1 MGFRGCSPG
10 PRHQG
15 ASGCPMSSEST
26 APRIT
31 LEKFRV
37 KTKIMRE
44 NVRSKKAHAVYKETC
59 KYFGFLTRLE
69 KLSLS
74 EIREQSVRLQTK
86 YNADLAD
93 DFPDELAQFVNFSRV
108 ALTDPTTPRNLLS
121 LIRERHLQ
129 SVFPNVDI
137 ALRIYLTLPVSNASG
152 ERSFSKL
159 GIIKHRLRTSMCE
172 DRLNNLTLMSIEHD
186 ILRQLDFE
194 ELIDEFALRK
204 SRKRAF

>member
-1 MGFRGCSPG
+1 
-10 PRHQG
+10 
-15 ASGCPMSSEST
+15 MSSEG
-26 APRIT
+26 PRIT

-86 YNADLAD
+86 YNTDLAD

-129 SVFPNVDI
+129 SVYPNVDI
-137 ALRIYLTLPVSNASG
+137 ALRIDLTLPVSNASG

>member
-1 MGFRGCSPG
+1 M
-10 PRHQG
+10 HYN
-15 ASGCPMSSEST
+15 SGMQSIKKP
-26 APRIT
+26 ANT
-31 LEKFRV
+31 LD
-37 KTKIMRE
+37 
-44 NVRSKKAHAVYKETC
+44 
-59 KYFGFLTRLE
+59 FLLDL
-69 KLSLS
+69 KNSLS

-86 YNADLAD
+86 YNEDLAD

-159 GIIKHRLRTSMCE
+159 GIIKHRLRTSM
-172 DRLNNLTLMSIEHD
+172 
-186 ILRQLDFE
+186 
-194 ELIDEFALRK
+194 
-204 SRKRAF
+204 

>member
-1 MGFRGCSPG
+1 MY
-10 PRHQG
+10 
-15 ASGCPMSSEST
+15 
-26 APRIT
+26 
-31 LEKFRV
+31 
-37 KTKIMRE
+37 E

-129 SVFPNVDI
+129 SVYRGHSAEDLPYI
-137 ALRIYLTLPVSNASG
+137 AR
-152 ERSFSKL
+152 
-159 GIIKHRLRTSMCE
+159 
-172 DRLNNLTLMSIEHD
+172 
-186 ILRQLDFE
+186 
-194 ELIDEFALRK
+194 
-204 SRKRAF
+204 

>member
-1 MGFRGCSPG
+1 
-10 PRHQG
+10 
-15 ASGCPMSSEST
+15 MSSEG
-26 APRIT
+26 PRIT

-108 ALTDPTTPRNLLS
+108 ALTDPATPRNLLS
-121 LIRERHLQ
+121 LIRGEASPKCLPKCGHSAEDL
-129 SVFPNVDI
+129 PYI
-137 ALRIYLTLPVSNASG
+137 AR
-152 ERSFSKL
+152 
-159 GIIKHRLRTSMCE
+159 
-172 DRLNNLTLMSIEHD
+172 
-186 ILRQLDFE
+186 
-194 ELIDEFALRK
+194 
-204 SRKRAF
+204 

>member
-1 MGFRGCSPG
+1 MY
-10 PRHQG
+10 
-15 ASGCPMSSEST
+15 
-26 APRIT
+26 
-31 LEKFRV
+31 
-37 KTKIMRE
+37 E

-86 YNADLAD
+86 YNTDLAD

-108 ALTDPTTPRNLLS
+108 ALTDPATPRDLLS
-121 LIRERHLQ
+121 YGISK
-129 SVFPNVDI
+129 SVYPNVDI
-137 ALRIYLTLPVSNASG
+137 ALRIYLTLPVSG

-159 GIIKHRLRTSMCE
+159 GIIKHRLKTSMCE

-186 ILRQLDFE
+186 KLSQLDFE